1 MTSPDA
7 LIERYESGD
16 MGTFGALFAEGFTC
30 YTGELPWRDNK
41 PEISCI
47 PVGLYKVI
55 WAMSPRLKRK
65 TYRLVGVPGHSGV
78 LIHSANLMGDAALGF
93 KSQLKGC
100 IALGERL
107 GSMDRQRALLVSLPA
122 VRRFEALMG
131 ERSFTLEIRDCYKR

>member
-65 TYRLVGVPGHSGV
+65 TPRLADQFLEGTQLGRSLHSRHGMSV
-78 LIHSANLMGDAALGF
+78 QLGG
-93 KSQLKGC
+93 K
-100 IALGERL
+100 
-107 GSMDRQRALLVSLPA
+107 
-122 VRRFEALMG
+122 
-131 ERSFTLEIRDCYKR
+131 